1 MDRPHLRDK
10 EKSVSIQNLN
20 LQTLKRSHP
29 KVFCEKVS
37 VEILQNSQE
46 NIFAGDSFLIK
57 KDLRPATLLKKTVVQ
72 MFSQFFKSTYFHG
85 HL

>member
-1 MDRPHLRDK
+1 MLKNYIEIRLIVNQTVKHTWVLDDPHLRDK

-37 VEILQNSQE
+37 LEILQS
-46 NIFAGDSFLIK
+46 
-57 KDLRPATLLKKTVVQ
+57 
-72 MFSQFFKSTYFHG
+72 
-85 HL
+85 